1 MIVLGIETSCD
12 DTSVGVY
19 CSERK
24 VLASVLATQIEHRP
38 FGGIVPELAS
48 RAHLKNLPPV
58 LRAALE
64 DAELL
69 PSDIDAVAVTHG
81 PGLLG
86 SLLVGVAFGRALGE
100 AWGKPVLGVHH
111 IEAHILANHLERDMV
126 FPALALVVSGG
137 HSQIMLLRA
146 PGDYELLAT
155 TRDDAAGEAFDKMAK
170 IAGLG
175 FPGGP
180 VIERLASEGNPD
192 AFDFPLARL
201 KDGSSDFS
209 FSGLKTAGR
218 LHWEKHG
225 LLTGAALHDFCAAFQ
240 AAIIR
245 QLCDRLGKVLR
256 GHEIEACYLAGGVAA
271 NRTLL
276 ASVSKMLE
284 PMGIPVHAPGPR
296 FCTDNGVMV
305 ACAGAWRLNSGAI
318 VEPAPFPR
326 GEIAAW
332 GRSS

>member
-12 DTSVGVY
+12 DTAVGLY

-24 VLASVLATQIEHRP
+24 VLSSLLATQLEHRP

-64 DAELL
+64 DAGLGL
-69 PSDIDAVAVTHG
+69 ADIDAIAVTHG

-86 SLLVGVAFGRALGE
+86 SLLVGVSFARALGQ

-137 HSQIMLLRA
+137 HSQIILLKA

-180 VIERLASEGNPD
+180 VIERLASEGD
-192 AFDFPLARL
+192 ARAFPFPLARF
-201 KDGSSDFS
+201 KDGGHDFS

-218 LHWEKHG
+218 LLWEKNG
-225 LLTGAALHDFCAAFQ
+225 PLSGRELNDFCASFQ
-240 AAIIR
+240 DAVIR
-245 QLCDRLGKVLR
+245 QLCDRLGKVIR
-256 GHEIEACYLAGGVAA
+256 GRELKACYLAGGVAA

-276 ASVSKMLE
+276 RSVCELLE
-284 PMGIPVHAPGPR
+284 PLGISVHAPSPSY
-296 FCTDNGVMV
+296 CTDNGAMV
-305 ACAGAWRLNSGAI
+305 ACAGAWRLGSDAI
-318 VEPAPFPR
+318 TEPAPFPR
-326 GEIAAW
+326 GGISSW
-332 GRSS
+332 GSSS